1 MSLAAATPAASL
13 WRRPDFL
20 KLWCAQAV
28 SSFGA
33 RVTREGLP
41 FAAVMSLGASPAQ
54 VGVLA
59 AMAMGPSLLVG
70 IFGGGF
76 IDRSRRRRVL
86 IGGDLGRAV
95 VLSSIPLAAW
105 AGVLTMS
112 QVYGVAALV
121 GALSVAFD
129 IADHAYLPVL
139 VSKGQLVDGN
149 AKLAA
154 TESVAEIGGPA
165 LAGILFQALTAPI
178 AIVVNAAAYLVSAA
192 ILATIGAAEPPPPA
206 AAPAEHPLA
215 DFQSGVAAALGDP
228 IVRPI
233 LLITAL
239 SALFGAFYSALYII
253 LALKVLGL
261 TPAMLGL
268 TIAMGGVG
276 ALVGALAAGP
286 IIRRLGVGPALIV
299 TGVMTG
305 AASFLIPLAT
315 GGPVGAMIM
324 LMIAQLL
331 GDSFGAVT
339 QIACRSLRQS
349 VVPPQLMGRV
359 GGVFAAAPGLMGVIG
374 ALVGGWLGGV
384 IGPREA
390 VLIASAGVTL
400 VPALGWFTALRTRTE
415 AVSVDT

>member
-1 MSLAAATPAASL
+1 MSLAADTPAASL
-13 WRRPDFL
+13 WRHPDFL
-20 KLWCAQAV
+20 KLWCAQTV

-70 IFGGGF
+70 LFGGGV
-76 IDRSRRRRVL
+76 IDRSGRRRVL
-86 IGGDLGRAV
+86 IGGDLGRAL

-105 AGVLTMS
+105 AGVLTMT
-112 QVYGVAALV
+112 QVYGAAALV

-154 TESVAEIGGPA
+154 TESMAEIGGPA
-165 LAGILFQALTAPI
+165 LAGVLFQALTAPI
-178 AIVVNAAAYLVSAA
+178 AIVVNAATYLVSAA
-192 ILATIGAAEPPPPA
+192 ILAAIGAAEPPPPA

-215 DFQSGVAAALGDP
+215 DFRFGVAAALGDP

-239 SALFGAFYSALYII
+239 SALFGSFYSALYII

-276 ALVGALAAGP
+276 ALIGAVAARP
-286 IIRRLGVGPALIV
+286 IIRRLGIGRALIV
-299 TGVMTG
+299 TGVIAG

-315 GGPVGAMIM
+315 GGPVGAMVM
-324 LMIAQLL
+324 LMGAQVL
-331 GDSFGAVT
+331 GDSFGTVT
-339 QIACRSLRQS
+339 QIAGRSLRQS

-374 ALVGGWLGGV
+374 ALVGGWLGGAV
-384 IGPREA
+384 GPREA

-415 AVSVDT
+415 AASVNT

>member
-1 MSLAAATPAASL
+1 M
-13 WRRPDFL
+13 
-20 KLWCAQAV
+20 
-28 SSFGA
+28 
-33 RVTREGLP
+33 
-41 FAAVMSLGASPAQ
+41 
-54 VGVLA
+54 
-59 AMAMGPSLLVG
+59 
-70 IFGGGF
+70 
-76 IDRSRRRRVL
+76 
-86 IGGDLGRAV
+86 
-95 VLSSIPLAAW
+95 
-105 AGVLTMS
+105 
-112 QVYGVAALV
+112 
-121 GALSVAFD
+121 
-129 IADHAYLPVL
+129 
-139 VSKGQLVDGN
+139 
-149 AKLAA
+149 
-154 TESVAEIGGPA
+154 
-165 LAGILFQALTAPI
+165 
-178 AIVVNAAAYLVSAA
+178 
-192 ILATIGAAEPPPPA
+192 
-206 AAPAEHPLA
+206 
-215 DFQSGVAAALGDP
+215 
-228 IVRPI
+228 
-233 LLITAL
+233 
-239 SALFGAFYSALYII
+239 
-253 LALKVLGL
+253 
-261 TPAMLGL
+261 
-268 TIAMGGVG
+268 
-276 ALVGALAAGP
+276 AAGP